1 MKAEVAGTEGYG
13 EHADELVASW
23 QKLSFSGRPKQ
34 VLQLFPQRPSLI
46 IDIGAGI
53 GVDAAGLAA
62 LGHQVVAVEPVA
74 ALREAG
80 RQLHPSPNI
89 EWIAD
94 ALPSVATLMPRSGT
108 FDLVLL
114 SAVWMHL
121 DEGERRRGMEHV
133 SALLHRNGRII
144 MSLRH
149 GPVPEGRRMF
159 PVTSQETTELAAQAD
174 LRCILEL
181 HTQSVQQQNRS
192 QGVTWTHLAYDK

>member
-1 MKAEVAGTEGYG
+1 VAGTEGYD
-13 EHADELVASW
+13 EHAVELVAIW
-23 QKLSFSGRPKQ
+23 QQLSFTDRPKQ

-53 GVDAAGLAA
+53 GVDAAALAA
-62 LGHQVVAVEPVA
+62 LGHHVVAVEPVA
-74 ALREAG
+74 ALRESG

-89 EWIAD
+89 EWVAD
-94 ALPSVATLMPRSGT
+94 ALPSLGTLMPRAGT

-121 DEGERRRGMEHV
+121 DEGERRRGMGQV
-133 SALLHRNGRII
+133 CALLRENGRII

-149 GPVPEGRRMF
+149 GPVPDGRRMF
-159 PVTSQETTELAAQAD
+159 PVTSKETAELAAQAG

-181 HTQSVQQQNRS
+181 HAQSVQQRNRS
-192 QGVTWTHLAYDK
+192 QGVTWTHLAFEK

>member
-1 MKAEVAGTEGYG
+1 MKAEVAGTEGYD
-13 EHADELVASW
+13 EHAVELVASW
-23 QKLSFSGRPKQ
+23 QRLSFTDRPQQ

-74 ALREAG
+74 ALREPG
-80 RQLHPSPNI
+80 RHLHPSPNI

-94 ALPSVATLMPRSGT
+94 ALPGLGTLMTRAGT

-121 DEGERRRGMEHV
+121 DEGERKQGFEQV
-133 SALLHRNGRII
+133 SALLRENGRII

-159 PVTSQETTELAAQAD
+159 PVTSRETTEFAAQAG
-174 LRCILEL
+174 LRCTLEL
-181 HTQSVQQQNRS
+181 HTQSVQQLNRS
-192 QGVTWTHLAYDK
+192 QGVTWTHLVYEK